1 MSDTSENGLSGQAL
15 GFMRQAIEL
24 SEENVRSGGGPFGA
38 VIVRD
43 GRVIATGTNGVT
55 RLNDPTAHA
64 EVTAIRNA
72 ARALGTFDLSGCE
85 IYTSCEP
92 CPMCLGAIYWARI
105 GKMYYGNDQ
114 EDARRIG
121 FDDSFIYEEIALPP
135 AQRRLR
141 SCRILSEEARK
152 AFGMKSPINGNIDPV
167 GKIVLRFRNLFLPL
181 SRIRCHG
188 WNMTRR
194 ESCENQEQYPLL

>member
-72 ARALGTFDLSGCE
+72 ARARCASGRSTGPGSEKCTTGMIRRTPDGSASTIRLFMKKSPFRPHNGDCVPAVFFPKRLVKPLS
-85 IYTSCEP
+85 
-92 CPMCLGAIYWARI
+92 
-105 GKMYYGNDQ
+105 
-114 EDARRIG
+114 
-121 FDDSFIYEEIALPP
+121 
-135 AQRRLR
+135 
-141 SCRILSEEARK
+141 
-152 AFGMKSPINGNIDPV
+152 FGMKSPINGNIDPV